1 MIWGYLLPTVIKGQP
16 TSAEVIERL
25 AALNEPVA
33 LSFSRGKDSIAAW
46 CALEDAGIEVVP
58 VFFYGVPGLRF
69 EEESLAYFEQKFNKK
84 IHRYPHPSFYKHL
97 NEGVFQAPEN
107 TPVIIAAKLP
117 TPTYAQMW
125 EFVKDDLK
133 LSRQAWVADGVRAA
147 DSIVRRA
154 SFVKHGIMK
163 EKSRKVSPI
172 ADYLKQEVLDIIAQ
186 HGIELPIDYEL
197 FGRSFDG
204 LDYRFTK
211 PLKDNLPEDY
221 ERVCK
226 WFPLIEADI
235 VRHEAYGI

>member
-1 MIWGYLLPTVIKGQP
+1 MPTVIKGQP

-25 AALNEPVA
+25 AALNKPVA

-69 EEESLAYFEQKFNKK
+69 EEESLAYFERKFGKK
-84 IHRYPHPSFYKHL
+84 IHSYPHPSFYKHL
-97 NEGVFQAPEN
+97 NRGVFQAPQHD
-107 TPVIIAAKLP
+107 PYIVGAALP
-117 TPTYAQMW
+117 TPNYELMW
-125 EFVKDDLK
+125 QLVKTDLD
-133 LSRQAWVADGVRAA
+133 LPQDTWVADGVRAA

-154 SFVKHGIMK
+154 SFVKHGVMK

-186 HGIELPIDYEL
+186 HGIDLPIDYEL

-211 PLKDNLPEDY
+211 PLKEHLPEDY

-226 WFPLIEADI
+226 WFPLVEADI
-235 VRHEAYGI
+235 VRREAYGI